1 MYRRTGCGAPFPS
14 FPSRRDAAATII
26 LPGLRAPAPAGAF
39 APARRVVVRILCLCA
54 LVFGVSGAVA
64 QSAQTVPQFTLGTSA
79 VDSVPQTTVV
89 PVQQPPVQ
97 VVEHTTVYEESMRS
111 MTRPERRAYRAKLYA
126 QKIDSLVQSRDY
138 MFFPNSMQE
147 VPGGMIRSIY
157 TDYYFFG
164 MFIDHVGVHLPTE
177 RGITQYLY
185 VLNFDSPSLS
195 DYRAERLAWGWRISF
210 GFADGDTPYHA
221 GFEVSTATG
230 ETVLTLTAPDLVM
243 RYVGWL
249 WDNGSVIPSSGG
261 WTERLLSLMSGSP
274 RTSYPT
280 VSSPGLAC
288 ILYISATAETE
299 TPSSRPSKPRCS
311 VVVALTDTWSSPTP
325 IAPAIAVRMA
335 SICGRNL
342 GRCIRIVQSTFPI
355 SYPFSRSSAATLRS
369 SIFESMPLKSSDVS
383 GKCIPMSPSAA
394 APSSA
399 SHTAC
404 IATSPSECA
413 TNPFVCGISIPPST
427 RGSPSASACT
437 SYPCPILKSVIEFRI
452 FP

>member
-1 MYRRTGCGAPFPS
+1 MSSGMYRRTGCGAPFPS

-195 DYRAERLAWGWRISF
+195 DYRAELGVGLAHLLRFCRRRYALSCRLR
-210 GFADGDTPYHA
+210 GFDRNRRDSADADG
-221 GFEVSTATG
+221 
-230 ETVLTLTAPDLVM
+230 
-243 RYVGWL
+243 
-249 WDNGSVIPSSGG
+249 
-261 WTERLLSLMSGSP
+261 
-274 RTSYPT
+274 
-280 VSSPGLAC
+280 
-288 ILYISATAETE
+288 
-299 TPSSRPSKPRCS
+299 SRPRHALCR
-311 VVVALTDTWSSPTP
+311 VALGQTD
-325 IAPAIAVRMA
+325 R
-335 SICGRNL
+335 
-342 GRCIRIVQSTFPI
+342 
-355 SYPFSRSSAATLRS
+355 
-369 SIFESMPLKSSDVS
+369 
-383 GKCIPMSPSAA
+383 
-394 APSSA
+394 
-399 SHTAC
+399 
-404 IATSPSECA
+404 
-413 TNPFVCGISIPPST
+413 
-427 RGSPSASACT
+427 
-437 SYPCPILKSVIEFRI
+437 
-452 FP
+452 

>member
-1 MYRRTGCGAPFPS
+1 MSSGMYRRTGCGAPFPS

-195 DYRAERLAWGWRISF
+195 GYRAERLAHLLRF
-210 GFADGDTPYHA
+210 CRRRYALPCRLRGFDRHRRDGADADGSRPCHA
-221 GFEVSTATG
+221 LCRVALGQTDRRSQVPATG
-230 ETVLTLTAPDLVM
+230 L
-243 RYVGWL
+243 
-249 WDNGSVIPSSGG
+249 SGG
-261 WTERLLSLMSGSP
+261 
-274 RTSYPT
+274 
-280 VSSPGLAC
+280 
-288 ILYISATAETE
+288 
-299 TPSSRPSKPRCS
+299 
-311 VVVALTDTWSSPTP
+311 
-325 IAPAIAVRMA
+325 
-335 SICGRNL
+335 
-342 GRCIRIVQSTFPI
+342 F
-355 SYPFSRSSAATLRS
+355 
-369 SIFESMPLKSSDVS
+369 
-383 GKCIPMSPSAA
+383 
-394 APSSA
+394 
-399 SHTAC
+399 H
-404 IATSPSECA
+404 
-413 TNPFVCGISIPPST
+413 
-427 RGSPSASACT
+427 
-437 SYPCPILKSVIEFRI
+437 
-452 FP
+452 

>member
-1 MYRRTGCGAPFPS
+1 MRRPLPVLPVAAGCRCNDN
-14 FPSRRDAAATII
+14 PSRIASPRPGGGFCSCAAGGS
-26 LPGLRAPAPAGAF
+26 PDFVPLRPCF
-39 APARRVVVRILCLCA
+39 
-54 LVFGVSGAVA
+54 
-64 QSAQTVPQFTLGTSA
+64 LGTSA

-195 DYRAERLAWGWRISF
+195 GYRAERLAWGWRISF

-230 ETVLTLTAPDLVM
+230 ETVLTLLTPDVTM

-249 WDNGSVIPSSGG
+249 WN
-261 WTERLLSLMSGSP
+261 
-274 RTSYPT
+274 
-280 VSSPGLAC
+280 
-288 ILYISATAETE
+288 
-299 TPSSRPSKPRCS
+299 K
-311 VVVALTDTWSSPTP
+311 
-325 IAPAIAVRMA
+325 RM
-335 SICGRNL
+335 GDPKFR
-342 GRCIRIVQSTFPI
+342 RI
-355 SYPFSRSSAATLRS
+355 
-369 SIFESMPLKSSDVS
+369 D
-383 GKCIPMSPSAA
+383 
-394 APSSA
+394 
-399 SHTAC
+399 
-404 IATSPSECA
+404 
-413 TNPFVCGISIPPST
+413 
-427 RGSPSASACT
+427 
-437 SYPCPILKSVIEFRI
+437 
-452 FP
+452 

>member
-1 MYRRTGCGAPFPS
+1 MTLYLSDELPYKG
-14 FPSRRDAAATII
+14 II
-26 LPGLRAPAPAGAF
+26 GYVCRVERFQLPQEFFDVGVLSVLRIG
-39 APARRVVVRILCLCA
+39 
-54 LVFGVSGAVA
+54 SGH
-64 QSAQTVPQFTLGTSA
+64 
-79 VDSVPQTTVV
+79 
-89 PVQQPPVQ
+89 PVQ

-249 WDNGSVIPSSGG
+249 WDKRIGDPKFR
-261 WTERLLSLMSGSP
+261 RL
-274 RTSYPT
+274 
-280 VSSPGLAC
+280 
-288 ILYISATAETE
+288 
-299 TPSSRPSKPRCS
+299 
-311 VVVALTDTWSSPTP
+311 D
-325 IAPAIAVRMA
+325 
-335 SICGRNL
+335 
-342 GRCIRIVQSTFPI
+342 
-355 SYPFSRSSAATLRS
+355 
-369 SIFESMPLKSSDVS
+369 
-383 GKCIPMSPSAA
+383 
-394 APSSA
+394 
-399 SHTAC
+399 
-404 IATSPSECA
+404 
-413 TNPFVCGISIPPST
+413 
-427 RGSPSASACT
+427 
-437 SYPCPILKSVIEFRI
+437 
-452 FP
+452 

>member
-1 MYRRTGCGAPFPS
+1 MSSGMYRRTGCGAPFPS

-138 MFFPNSMQE
+138 LFFPNSMQE

-210 GFADGDTPYHA
+210 GFADGDTAYHA
-221 GFEVSTATG
+221 GFEVSTVTG
-230 ETVLTLTAPDLVM
+230 ETVLTLAAPDLVM

-249 WDNGSVIPSSGG
+249 WDKRIGDPKFR
-261 WTERLLSLMSGSP
+261 RL
-274 RTSYPT
+274 
-280 VSSPGLAC
+280 
-288 ILYISATAETE
+288 
-299 TPSSRPSKPRCS
+299 
-311 VVVALTDTWSSPTP
+311 D
-325 IAPAIAVRMA
+325 
-335 SICGRNL
+335 
-342 GRCIRIVQSTFPI
+342 
-355 SYPFSRSSAATLRS
+355 
-369 SIFESMPLKSSDVS
+369 
-383 GKCIPMSPSAA
+383 
-394 APSSA
+394 
-399 SHTAC
+399 
-404 IATSPSECA
+404 
-413 TNPFVCGISIPPST
+413 
-427 RGSPSASACT
+427 
-437 SYPCPILKSVIEFRI
+437 
-452 FP
+452 

>member
-249 WDNGSVIPSSGG
+249 WDKRIGDPKFRRHRFDGTGLSDAV
-261 WTERLLSLMSGSP
+261 WLYDRKVRL
-274 RTSYPT
+274 
-280 VSSPGLAC
+280 
-288 ILYISATAETE
+288 
-299 TPSSRPSKPRCS
+299 RCS
-311 VVVALTDTWSSPTP
+311 NDPVSHGNVLSAVSDQYSVTVFWKKKHRGIVVMQQCFFFCV
-325 IAPAIAVRMA
+325 
-335 SICGRNL
+335 
-342 GRCIRIVQSTFPI
+342 
-355 SYPFSRSSAATLRS
+355 
-369 SIFESMPLKSSDVS
+369 IFLLPV
-383 GKCIPMSPSAA
+383 GY
-394 APSSA
+394 
-399 SHTAC
+399 
-404 IATSPSECA
+404 
-413 TNPFVCGISIPPST
+413 
-427 RGSPSASACT
+427 R
-437 SYPCPILKSVIEFRI
+437 
-452 FP
+452 

>member
-1 MYRRTGCGAPFPS
+1 MRRPLPVLPVAAGCRCNDN
-14 FPSRRDAAATII
+14 PSRIASPR
-26 LPGLRAPAPAGAF
+26 PGGGF
-39 APARRVVVRILCLCA
+39 CSA

-138 MFFPNSMQE
+138 M
-147 VPGGMIRSIY
+147 
-157 TDYYFFG
+157 FFG

-249 WDNGSVIPSSGG
+249 WDKRIGDPKFR
-261 WTERLLSLMSGSP
+261 RL
-274 RTSYPT
+274 
-280 VSSPGLAC
+280 
-288 ILYISATAETE
+288 
-299 TPSSRPSKPRCS
+299 
-311 VVVALTDTWSSPTP
+311 D
-325 IAPAIAVRMA
+325 
-335 SICGRNL
+335 
-342 GRCIRIVQSTFPI
+342 
-355 SYPFSRSSAATLRS
+355 
-369 SIFESMPLKSSDVS
+369 
-383 GKCIPMSPSAA
+383 
-394 APSSA
+394 
-399 SHTAC
+399 
-404 IATSPSECA
+404 
-413 TNPFVCGISIPPST
+413 
-427 RGSPSASACT
+427 
-437 SYPCPILKSVIEFRI
+437 
-452 FP
+452 

>member
-1 MYRRTGCGAPFPS
+1 MSSGMYRRTGCGAPFPS

-26 LPGLRAPAPAGAF
+26 LP
-39 APARRVVVRILCLCA
+39 PARRVVVRILCLCA

-249 WDNGSVIPSSGG
+249 WDKRIGDPKFR
-261 WTERLLSLMSGSP
+261 RL
-274 RTSYPT
+274 
-280 VSSPGLAC
+280 
-288 ILYISATAETE
+288 
-299 TPSSRPSKPRCS
+299 
-311 VVVALTDTWSSPTP
+311 D
-325 IAPAIAVRMA
+325 
-335 SICGRNL
+335 
-342 GRCIRIVQSTFPI
+342 
-355 SYPFSRSSAATLRS
+355 
-369 SIFESMPLKSSDVS
+369 
-383 GKCIPMSPSAA
+383 
-394 APSSA
+394 
-399 SHTAC
+399 
-404 IATSPSECA
+404 
-413 TNPFVCGISIPPST
+413 
-427 RGSPSASACT
+427 
-437 SYPCPILKSVIEFRI
+437 
-452 FP
+452 